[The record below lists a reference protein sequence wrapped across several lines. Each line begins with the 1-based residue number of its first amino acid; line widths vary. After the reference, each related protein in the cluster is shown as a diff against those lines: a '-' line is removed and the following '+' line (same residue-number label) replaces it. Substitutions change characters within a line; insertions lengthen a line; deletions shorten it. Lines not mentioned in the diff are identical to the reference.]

1 MQSSGWVSRL
11 AWSTAVAKAEE
22 GSTCACGRSG
32 GGGASGPNRESEPAI
47 IAGGSGGGGSAGV
60 GSEAG
65 GAAAVG
71 GAVGGVSACAAADG
85 AADAGVAAMALL
97 TASTRTH
104 SAASSWQMATSTSSM
119 PVQACRDRDTQVKWG
134 LHAVRFISHFDKI
147 LLQGCS
153 SGRRP
158 SFC

>member
-65 GAAAVG
+65 GAALG
-71 GAVGGVSACAAADG
+71 GACPIRMSV
-85 AADAGVAAMALL
+85 
-97 TASTRTH
+97 
-104 SAASSWQMATSTSSM
+104 
-119 PVQACRDRDTQVKWG
+119 
-134 LHAVRFISHFDKI
+134 ISQIEPEFLDI
-147 LLQGCS
+147 G
-153 SGRRP
+153 
-158 SFC
+158 